1 LILVGLGPW
10 AISAQQAQK
19 QEPPKWLNDAGKDAW
34 NDVVGAE
41 HAFNAAT
48 CETREGLLKSMMGA
62 SDPQAAQFR
71 FMTLKELGL
80 CEFIAGRYE
89 KSKKRLDS
97 GVSELNLPND
107 DMMKTNQ
114 DLAPTGLLREAAAFL
129 MKHELTQAATAL
141 RRSREIEE
149 RNVKKILKMLHNQM
163 KQQGAG
169 GGNVPPLDNLVSEIS
184 GYGRTGQILP
194 MLMPQAP
201 ILKQELGFFEQLDA
215 LCEEIDKKIAG
226 FAPQAKDIRKN
237 LDVSKGSKAGTLMY
251 VRGLVTEPIAN
262 GDRLMAAM
270 DMIDLGVIKAFK
282 EEGAAVEKGVT
293 LLKRSKDG
301 KGCKE
306 GAGFDKTCAA
316 VKQVADLKSNIFGET
331 RVVVLK
337 AGKKQPLDSCS
348 TNANVAILVAAAD
361 GVSVTVGKAGTETAE
376 TKELLAGLPIVV
388 DFCQEVNLDGKGA
401 VLFAQAWHPEYAAVE
416 RTGEIRSRSKTFDL
430 TEDEVKDV
438 TKVAND
444 FAKKH
449 WEKAGKQWRNESPL
463 VDSIK
468 NQLAGAKDAAK
479 VKAETDAEAKRKEDE
494 GNDETRKKNLA
505 DLEAK
510 REEKKQARLR
520 EDKRQSDRKKMLEAE
535 RQDRDPWLKDPEV
548 LAAEDKLNGLKEA
561 RRDAN
566 AKLEFDL
573 TAQLTKDIS
582 ATERALKKATKVAKK
597 AFKKAGGVVSEKPVA
612 EPSEVYD
619 SKAAGH
625 GGASFGGKA
634 DAKEE
639 KVDNTKKVAEIK
651 KKLDD
656 VKKKKVKAAEDEDFG
671 AAKTLKATQAD
682 LESQLK
688 KLEL

>member
-1 LILVGLGPW
+1 
-10 AISAQQAQK
+10 
-19 QEPPKWLNDAGKDAW
+19 
-34 NDVVGAE
+34 
-41 HAFNAAT
+41 
-48 CETREGLLKSMMGA
+48 
-62 SDPQAAQFR
+62 
-71 FMTLKELGL
+71 
-80 CEFIAGRYE
+80 
-89 KSKKRLDS
+89 
-97 GVSELNLPND
+97 
-107 DMMKTNQ
+107 
-114 DLAPTGLLREAAAFL
+114 
-129 MKHELTQAATAL
+129 
-141 RRSREIEE
+141 
-149 RNVKKILKMLHNQM
+149 LKMVHNQM

-169 GGNVPPLDNLVSEIS
+169 GGNVPPLENLVAEIP

-201 ILKQELGFFEQLDA
+201 MVKQELGFLEQLDA
-215 LCEEIDKKIAG
+215 LCENIDKQIAG
-226 FAPQAKDIRKN
+226 YVPQAKDIRKA

-251 VRGLVTEPIAN
+251 VRGLVTEPIAV
-262 GDRLMAAM
+262 GDRLMAAT
-270 DMIDLGVIKAFK
+270 DMTDVGVIKAFK

-316 VKQVADLKSNIFGET
+316 IKKVADLKSNIFGET

-361 GVSVTVGKAGTETAE
+361 GVSVTVGKAGSETAE
-376 TKELLAGLPIVV
+376 TKELLAGLPVVV
-388 DFCQEVNLDGKGA
+388 DFCQEVNLEGKGA

-416 RTGEIRSRSKTFDL
+416 RTGEIRSRSKAFDL
-430 TEDEVKDV
+430 SEDEVKDA

-449 WEKAGKQWRNESPL
+449 WEKAGKQWRTESPL
-463 VDSIK
+463 VDGIK
-468 NQLAGAKDAAK
+468 SQLAGAKDAAK
-479 VKAETDAEAKRKEDE
+479 AKAVADAEAKRKEDE
-494 GNDETRKKNLA
+494 GNDEERKKNLA

-520 EDKRQSDRKKMLEAE
+520 DEKRKADRKAQLEAE
-535 RQDRDPWLKDPEV
+535 RSSRDPWLKDPAV
-548 LAAEDKLNGLKEA
+548 LAAEEKLEQLKEA

-582 ATERALKKATKVAKK
+582 AGERELKKATKAAKK
-597 AFKKAGGVVSEKPVA
+597 AYKKAGGVMPDKP
-612 EPSEVYD
+612 EPSEAYD

-634 DAKEE
+634 AGKEE
-639 KVDNTKKVAEIK
+639 KVAELK

-656 VKKKKVKAAEDEDFG
+656 VKKQKEKAAEDEDFG
-671 AAKTLKATQAD
+671 AAKKLKATQAD